1 MGKRKISILRK
12 FTWQRQPGKAS
23 NFSLPLHLWT
33 EKPQPGLFRSPSSH
47 FIQEWRFLCTLP
59 LFHVCSRVRELL
71 GLLSGFTI
79 PPTICRCFSWI
90 WLSYL
95 TLNLWRN
102 LKEILFL
109 IHFFIFSRFRQL
121 RQQILRG
128 FEGSNSKSVIFP
140 NQSWLILS
148 FIIQFIK
155 LIFLPLLFL
164 YLIFGRYFWCPEIQ
178 LECPIFR

>member
-1 MGKRKISILRK
+1 MRKI
-12 FTWQRQPGKAS
+12 TWERQPGKAS

-33 EKPQPGLFRSPSSH
+33 EKPQPSLFHSPSSH

-59 LFHVCSRVRELL
+59 PFHVCSRVRELL

-109 IHFFIFSRFRQL
+109 IQFFF
-121 RQQILRG
+121 
-128 FEGSNSKSVIFP
+128 
-140 NQSWLILS
+140 LS
-148 FIIQFIK
+148 FPAAAAAKSTRVWGLKFQVCDFPKPILTNSFFYYSVYQINPFT
-155 LIFLPLLFL
+155 FAFSLLN
-164 YLIFGRYFWCPEIQ
+164 
-178 LECPIFR
+178 FR